1 MSVKYV
7 ERTTGAQAM
16 STEMDALADNR
27 VAVATSA
34 LSNDVSTERN
44 LRADFLLYLDTQ
56 GGARD
61 ASAQVSLLI
70 LPEVNSTY
78 PEVAGADATADL
90 VLSAGYIA
98 KDADGN
104 DCTRTLDAA
113 VTARNVVFA
122 GVQLPNANYKP
133 AILQETNQALAA
145 TSNTLWKSGDYT
157 VDDV

>member
-7 ERTTGAQAM
+7 ERTTGA
-16 STEMDALADNR
+16 SIITTELDALADNR
-27 VAVATSA
+27 TAVITTA
-34 LSNDVSTERN
+34 LSNDVSTERD
-44 LRADFLLYLDTQ
+44 LRADFLVYLDTQ

-61 ASAQVSLLI
+61 ASAQISLLM

-90 VLSAGYIA
+90 VLAASYIA

-104 DCTRTLDAA
+104 ACTATLDAA
-113 VTARNVVFA
+113 TTARNIVFA
-122 GVQLPNANYKP
+122 GVQLPNANYKVG
-133 AILQETNQALAA
+133 ILQETNQALAA
-145 TSNTLWKSGDYT
+145 TGNTVWKTGNYT